1 MPPSMTSLPRRR
13 CRPCLRGQI
22 WPHHDQIGE
31 DTVAALAVAGAVS
44 TEEAEAQGL
53 GLFLATYFSVGRLK
67 MSPGEFIANF
77 LIKWNQENY
86 ILLRIR
92 VIVAF
97 LISLYALMMLFSG
110 IFLFAMK
117 RSMLS
122 FLDAVTDAI
131 LVYVMGVMQAAP
143 FKNQLFP
150 VWALMLV
157 SFRSSINCLSSY
169 GTFFELRNSLK
180 LLAVAYLNITH
191 GSKLWHVPFW
201 LFWSLLALNCCY
213 RILARHV
220 ASKSLW
226 NGRSSELLQEYMGAN
241 GNESNFNPERC
252 NPETMEGYKYFVYG
266 ESQKSRMNGH
276 SLSVK
281 DLRTPITLDKIW
293 QCECDDDM
301 LLSSIKRQGK
311 DLSLSFALSR
321 LLRCRLEGAK
331 LHADTVSMT
340 RKLISKRILAEDPEN
355 EQLGIRILEL
365 DVEFLR
371 DSLHT
376 SYPMVFCSGFLSLS
390 FTILACLVKFLVV
403 LWLYKDISKV
413 YSLDLDPLSFYKD
426 FNKRGLRL
434 YIDETRITTYSL
446 TSVIILETWEVLTY
460 FESNWTRLLAMCK
473 FVNCR
478 NRCLKF
484 VLNMLFRFHYML
496 NLVKRFD
503 ISCLQQCP
511 TMFMRSFGF
520 CSTMFKWEMTPFIK
534 GRNPNESVKAR
545 VIQALRSMD
554 LEGHPLSKDL
564 PSPRLSVRAE
574 RYWLASV
581 ADVPRCSRVILVW
594 HIATCLCEIKFAN
607 DSFTGCCLKWMS
619 MLPSTEVD
627 ETDDELDKSYAV
639 TYYLSRYCMH
649 LLVSKRKLLPED
661 ILVSKKTLQDTV
673 QCAREMLKGCNSFQ
687 SVYDKLM
694 EEPQKALVP
703 DAHDMNLSGNILQQG
718 AIMANALI
726 VNEED
731 EACRWEILAEVWA
744 HLIVHIAPSSR
755 IEAHAE
761 NLKSGSEFITVIWA
775 LFSHCGIEK
784 SELWQ

>member
-1 MPPSMTSLPRRR
+1 MKQYIARSITCSAFTNR
-13 CRPCLRGQI
+13 
-22 WPHHDQIGE
+22 
-31 DTVAALAVAGAVS
+31 AAAVAGS
-44 TEEAEAQGL
+44 CKGIFSNKGL
-53 GLFLATYFSVGRLK
+53 GLFLATYFFVGRLK

-77 LIKWNQENY
+77 LIKWNQETY

-92 VIVAF
+92 VIIAF
-97 LISLYALMMLFSG
+97 LMFLYGLMIVFSG
-110 IFLFAMK
+110 IFLFPMK

-131 LVYVMGVMQAAP
+131 LV
-143 FKNQLFP
+143 
-150 VWALMLV
+150 
-157 SFRSSINCLSSY
+157 
-169 GTFFELRNSLK
+169 
-180 LLAVAYLNITH
+180 
-191 GSKLWHVPFW
+191 
-201 LFWSLLALNCCY
+201 
-213 RILARHV
+213 ILARHV

-241 GNESNFNPERC
+241 DNESNFNAERC
-252 NPETMEGYKYFVYG
+252 NPETMEGYKYLVYG
-266 ESQKSRMNGH
+266 ESQKSRKNGH

-281 DLRTPITLDKIW
+281 DLRPLITLDKIW
-293 QCECDDDM
+293 QCDDGM

-355 EQLGIRILEL
+355 QQFGIRILEL

-390 FTILACLVKFLVV
+390 FAIMACLVKFIVV
-403 LWLYKDISKV
+403 RWLYKDISKV

-426 FNKRGLRL
+426 FSKRGLRL

-446 TSVIILETWEVLTY
+446 TSVIILETWE
-460 FESNWTRLLAMCK
+460 
-473 FVNCR
+473 
-478 NRCLKF
+478 
-484 VLNMLFRFHYML
+484 
-496 NLVKRFD
+496 
-503 ISCLQQCP
+503 CP

-534 GRNPNESVKAR
+534 GRNPNENVKAR

-649 LLVSKRKLLPED
+649 LLVSKHKLLPEE

-731 EACRWEILAEVWA
+731 EASRWEILAEVWA
-744 HLIVHIAPSSR
+744 HLIVHIAPSFR

>member
-1 MPPSMTSLPRRR
+1 MVVAAAATAVAVAHTLVFWLNRNSQVALPSPYLLKSQDLAERILSLEADLNRQSENTLKEKEEHEKTRTELEVKEKQLEEERQNHTLTVQRHGEELERQSREFERQREELERQGRELKMKDGKLNRMKTLTIVYEKFRQWIEDEASNSSSGFTEFNHSEVDDSIPKDQKYHLGKGGYGIVYQAE
-13 CRPCLRGQI
+13 LRGT
-22 WPHHDQIGE
+22 
-31 DTVAALAVAGAVS
+31 TVAMKILDKS
-44 TEEAEAQGL
+44 SWQGE
-53 GLFLATYFSVGRLK
+53 R
-67 MSPGEFIANF
+67 EF
-77 LIKWNQENY
+77 KQE
-86 ILLRIR
+86 
-92 VIVAF
+92 
-97 LISLYALMMLFSG
+97 
-110 IFLFAMK
+110 
-117 RSMLS
+117 
-122 FLDAVTDAI
+122 
-131 LVYVMGVMQAAP
+131 
-143 FKNQLFP
+143 
-150 VWALMLV
+150 
-157 SFRSSINCLSSY
+157 
-169 GTFFELRNSLK
+169 
-180 LLAVAYLNITH
+180 
-191 GSKLWHVPFW
+191 
-201 LFWSLLALNCCY
+201 
-213 RILARHV
+213 
-220 ASKSLW
+220 
-226 NGRSSELLQEYMGAN
+226 EYMGAN

-403 LWLYKDISKV
+403 LWLYKDISK
-413 YSLDLDPLSFYKD
+413 
-426 FNKRGLRL
+426 
-434 YIDETRITTYSL
+434 
-446 TSVIILETWEVLTY
+446 
-460 FESNWTRLLAMCK
+460 
-473 FVNCR
+473 
-478 NRCLKF
+478 
-484 VLNMLFRFHYML
+484 
-496 NLVKRFD
+496 
-503 ISCLQQCP
+503 CP

>member
-1 MPPSMTSLPRRR
+1 
-13 CRPCLRGQI
+13 
-22 WPHHDQIGE
+22 
-31 DTVAALAVAGAVS
+31 
-44 TEEAEAQGL
+44 
-53 GLFLATYFSVGRLK
+53 
-67 MSPGEFIANF
+67 
-77 LIKWNQENY
+77 
-86 ILLRIR
+86 
-92 VIVAF
+92 
-97 LISLYALMMLFSG
+97 
-110 IFLFAMK
+110 
-117 RSMLS
+117 MLS

-169 GTFFELRNSLK
+169 GT
-180 LLAVAYLNITH
+180 
-191 GSKLWHVPFW
+191 
-201 LFWSLLALNCCY
+201 
-213 RILARHV
+213 ILARHV

-331 LHADTVSMT
+331 LHTDTVSMT
-340 RKLISKRILAEDPEN
+340 RKLISKRILQEDPEN

-376 SYPMVFCSGFLSLS
+376 SYPMVF
-390 FTILACLVKFLVV
+390 A
-403 LWLYKDISKV
+403 
-413 YSLDLDPLSFYKD
+413 
-426 FNKRGLRL
+426 
-434 YIDETRITTYSL
+434 
-446 TSVIILETWEVLTY
+446 
-460 FESNWTRLLAMCK
+460 A
-473 FVNCR
+473 
-478 NRCLKF
+478 
-484 VLNMLFRFHYML
+484 
-496 NLVKRFD
+496 
-503 ISCLQQCP
+503 
-511 TMFMRSFGF
+511 
-520 CSTMFKWEMTPFIK
+520 

-718 AIMANALI
+718 AMMANALI

-731 EACRWEILAEVWA
+731 ETSRWEILAEVWA

>member
-1 MPPSMTSLPRRR
+1 
-13 CRPCLRGQI
+13 
-22 WPHHDQIGE
+22 
-31 DTVAALAVAGAVS
+31 
-44 TEEAEAQGL
+44 
-53 GLFLATYFSVGRLK
+53 

-403 LWLYKDISKV
+403 LWLYKDISK
-413 YSLDLDPLSFYKD
+413 
-426 FNKRGLRL
+426 
-434 YIDETRITTYSL
+434 
-446 TSVIILETWEVLTY
+446 
-460 FESNWTRLLAMCK
+460 
-473 FVNCR
+473 
-478 NRCLKF
+478 
-484 VLNMLFRFHYML
+484 
-496 NLVKRFD
+496 
-503 ISCLQQCP
+503 CP